1 VDHASAHLSSLLSML
16 DRIVD
21 ATGKK
26 YAGPEMSEAR
36 IGSGVGGIGG

>member
-1 VDHASAHLSSLLSML
+1 MPHLSSLLSML